1 MRLRSLSWRRTPFWI
16 AAAALIVAAG
26 SLPAAALLSE
36 IAFGPAV
43 IAVLVG
49 ALVGWLLAWAVN
61 RAHVARQFT
70 ESPHWITTDEI
81 VLLLQADRTQLSRA
95 ISVLRGIADPHPPVY
110 LVPSAVD
117 GEQELHWALG
127 GPMTSAQ
134 LQAHAQ
140 HLAGEHEPRP
150 SPGKREPLLET
161 LEGNRRAII
170 SVQEDLR
177 AAHRAEVPLYP
188 GGEWLLDNAY
198 LVEGHIQEVQRHLS
212 KRFYH
217 ELPVIGGEQAG
228 AESEYE
234 PRIYRLAKELVRHSE
249 AHLEE
254 TDIHAFLAAYQ
265 NSSELSSAELWA
277 MPLML
282 RIVLSESICR
292 RALEVRRRMH
302 EAELAEFWAYR
313 LLVVARGDADE
324 LFLAMAQL
332 SRSFPKP
339 TSNFGLYLLGHLHDE
354 ELVLVPVQSWLQR
367 SLGQQLG
374 AVSEQEQ
381 SRQASLQLYLS
392 NAITSLRTLSRLDW
406 RDVFERQSAVEQI
419 LRRDPDGVYGRMDFQ
434 TRDRYRSAIEE
445 IAKRAGLAET
455 RVADE
460 ALALAMGAAADST
473 PLSPVR
479 HVGYYII
486 DAERP
491 SLLSRLGTGEIP
503 RLRALQWVRT
513 HHTPLYLGS
522 LALASLSIVAG
533 LAALAQRS
541 GIGSLELTLLVLV
554 SVIPASQVASQWVNF
569 LVTRI
574 LPPWILPKMSFGKR
588 GISDAYRS
596 LVVVPVVLDSRR
608 TVDEEVEKLE
618 IRYFANPDKNLLFAL
633 FGDYADAEVED
644 KARDERLLKH
654 AIQRIQKLNERHG
667 SDRFYLL
674 MRSREWAETEG
685 QFIGWER
692 KRGKLEDLNRLIVG
706 AAPRV
711 EEDCVRVGDAQRLRT
726 IRFVITLDS
735 DTMLT
740 SESVSRMV
748 ETLAH
753 PLNEPQVG
761 PNGKL
766 VRGYGIIQPRVS
778 TALPSATQT
787 LFTRLFNDPVGTD
800 PYTTAVSDVYQD
812 LTGEASYH
820 GKGIYDPRV
829 FHRVLSG
836 RFPTGRILSH
846 DLLEGAHVRTAL
858 ATDIELFDEFPPD
871 YRTYTRRAHRWIRG
885 DWQIADWCL
894 PWVPKPE
901 GGRDRN
907 PLSILSR
914 WKVFDNLR
922 RSLVPL
928 GLLSFLITA
937 WLVSPGIAAV
947 AGLVTAFLLFFQ
959 PFVRLTTWARR
970 SPGSQRLARLDLGHS
985 LERSLVEAALIPHQT
1000 LIALDAIVRVWYR
1013 RWVSRR
1019 KLLEWTTA
1027 QMEAWERGRGRGLIA
1042 LGVGLSSLMAV
1053 GVAAALWTFQ
1063 PQSLWAAGP
1072 FLAVWLVS
1080 PVIVGRMNARRKI
1093 RRPRERISD
1102 NDRRMLRGIA
1112 RKTWRYFDEFVQP
1125 GTHWLPPDNYQ
1136 VSHQNQVALRTSPTN
1151 IGLWTLSALAAYDF
1165 GYISWDGILHRLGGT
1180 LQTLDELERFRGHF
1194 YNWYDLLTLKPL
1206 EPRYVST
1213 VDSGN
1218 LVASLWSLRV
1228 GIEARKNS
1236 PLFPIQALEGLK
1248 ETYEALVASLELHEI
1263 TGEVSSY
1270 LDSIGEILSSPA
1282 PDLRQRIRELDD
1294 LRPLV
1299 LSLAERLGKVRVE
1312 SSSWAESLVR
1322 QVSDWSEI
1330 VERYLAWV
1338 RMLDE
1343 LPDEAPVADR
1353 ALSIE
1358 QLAQGKF
1365 PLEGDASDSRD
1376 FPDKLA
1382 VALSEARSRAIES
1395 VQEADHISAA
1405 AGRIGDEVEFG
1416 FLYDPYRRI
1425 FTVGYNV
1432 SEMRRDKSF
1441 YDLLASE
1448 ARLTSYVA
1456 IAKGDVP
1463 PDHWLSLSR
1472 PYGAVDGRKVLNS
1485 WGGTMFEYLMPM
1497 IFQRDFE
1504 NSLLSSAMRE
1514 AVEVQID
1521 YAHRRG
1527 VPWGISESAYAD
1539 LDANKTYQ
1547 YRAFGVP
1554 GLGLK
1559 YGLDQ
1564 DLVVA
1569 PYATLL
1575 ALEITPE
1582 RTVANLRRL
1591 SDIGLEGEYGY
1602 FEAIDFS
1609 RQRSREGERGVLV
1622 RAYMAHHQAMG
1633 LLALQNFFHDGVIRR
1648 HFHSDP
1654 RTRAAEPLLY
1664 ERIPT
1669 ALPSDRV
1676 PTERLETELAPVQVV
1691 GRSVSRFDTPSTAQ
1705 PVTQLLS
1712 NGSYTVMVTGAGGGF
1727 SRWRD
1732 FDITRWRSDPT
1743 RDHWGTFFYLT
1754 DLEREQTWSST
1765 FQPIGGEVGD
1775 YSVRLALDRA
1785 EVVRYLHGIET
1796 QTQIYVAPEDDV
1808 EIRRLSIFN
1817 RGGRRR
1823 RLSVTSYT
1831 ELAMAPHAADRS
1843 HPAFSKMFVMTE
1855 ADAERQILLA
1865 HRRPRGPEE
1874 EPIYVAQGLFGAGT
1888 AWRYETERGHFL
1900 GRGHGTSDASRA
1912 LSNNAGFVLD
1922 PIFAMQRVLELGPGE
1937 RAELWLATAAGENP
1951 ELVRLLMEKY
1961 SEMMSVERA
1970 LELAW
1975 THGQI
1980 ELRML
1985 GIQPDSA
1992 RMMQKLASYL
2002 LYPSGRYRPP
2012 PERLV
2017 QSRKGQAG
2025 LWPYGISGDLPIMLV
2040 NVSEVREIALVREL
2054 LQAHNYLRRHGLKA
2068 DLVILNEESTSYEGA
2083 LAEQLSQLVQAHS
2096 TFTGRDEPGGVYVL
2110 NSDQIPEE
2118 DILLLNNVARISLS
2132 AARGSLSQQLAG
2144 VMPEEDLPEEFPASE
2159 AKLLLSTQL
2168 ESIEL
2173 AHFNGVGG
2181 FTPGGEEYVVQLG
2194 PNKNT
2199 PAPWSNVIANPGFGT
2214 LITES
2219 GSGFTWDENSQR
2231 NRLTGW
2237 SNDPVSDPPSEAV
2250 YIRDEGSGEYWT
2262 PTPLPIREAGEYRT
2276 RHGAGYS
2283 VFEHTGHGVHQE
2295 LLIFVPM
2302 DEQGGRPVKVQRLRL
2317 RNTSS
2322 KPRTLSVT
2330 FYVEWTLGEHR
2341 EETQTHIITRW
2352 DETAGMLVARNPYH
2366 PEAGERLAFLG
2377 LSPRAT
2383 DYTASRVE
2391 FLGRNGDLSK
2401 PAAMGRVGL
2410 AGATGAGMDPCG
2422 AVRVELELAPDQM
2435 EEVVCVLGMA
2445 GTLEEAQR
2453 LMGPFREGDVVE
2465 EAFQATVGW
2474 WDRELKT
2481 VQIETPE
2488 PTMDLLFNRW
2498 LLYQSLS
2505 CRMWGRSGFYQSG
2518 GAFGF
2523 RDQLQDSLALVYASP
2538 ALAREHLLLAASRQY
2553 VEGDVQHWWHPPSG
2567 IGVRTRISDDLLWL
2581 PYAVSH
2587 YVDVTG
2593 DVGILQEVVGFLTA
2607 PPLEEGQMEALVDP
2621 EESGERAALYEHC
2634 RRAIAHALRLGGHNL
2649 PLMGGGDW
2657 NDGMNRVG
2665 AEGKGESV
2673 WLAWFMVEV
2682 LERFAQLSDRY
2693 ERETEAEQY
2702 RETGRQLLAAIEQH
2716 AWDGDWYLRAY
2727 HDRGT
2732 PMGSK
2737 DSEEALIDSLPQS
2750 WAAIVG
2756 RGDPERARRGMESAW
2771 QELVMEK
2778 EGLALLFS
2786 PPFDGM
2792 GPDPGYIAGYP
2803 KGVRE
2808 NGGQYTHAA
2817 IWQAMA
2823 WVRLG
2828 DGDRALRLLRLL
2840 NPINHANNPD
2850 RSRRYAVEPYVVAAD
2865 VYNLEG
2871 AVGRGGWTWYTGSA
2885 AWMYRVI
2892 LEELLGLKVR
2902 GTVLE
2907 LAPVIPRDWEGFKI
2921 QYRHGDAIYE
2931 IQVENPDRVGS
2942 GVAWVDL
2949 DGRRLESREI
2959 PLERGTGTH
2968 TVRVRMG
2975 RKA

>member
-1 MRLRSLSWRRTPFWI
+1 
-16 AAAALIVAAG
+16 
-26 SLPAAALLSE
+26 
-36 IAFGPAV
+36 
-43 IAVLVG
+43 
-49 ALVGWLLAWAVN
+49 
-61 RAHVARQFT
+61 
-70 ESPHWITTDEI
+70 
-81 VLLLQADRTQLSRA
+81 
-95 ISVLRGIADPHPPVY
+95 
-110 LVPSAVD
+110 
-117 GEQELHWALG
+117 
-127 GPMTSAQ
+127 
-134 LQAHAQ
+134 
-140 HLAGEHEPRP
+140 
-150 SPGKREPLLET
+150 
-161 LEGNRRAII
+161 
-170 SVQEDLR
+170 
-177 AAHRAEVPLYP
+177 
-188 GGEWLLDNAY
+188 
-198 LVEGHIQEVQRHLS
+198 
-212 KRFYH
+212 
-217 ELPVIGGEQAG
+217 
-228 AESEYE
+228 
-234 PRIYRLAKELVRHSE
+234 
-249 AHLEE
+249 
-254 TDIHAFLAAYQ
+254 
-265 NSSELSSAELWA
+265 
-277 MPLML
+277 
-282 RIVLSESICR
+282 
-292 RALEVRRRMH
+292 
-302 EAELAEFWAYR
+302 
-313 LLVVARGDADE
+313 
-324 LFLAMAQL
+324 
-332 SRSFPKP
+332 
-339 TSNFGLYLLGHLHDE
+339 
-354 ELVLVPVQSWLQR
+354 
-367 SLGQQLG
+367 
-374 AVSEQEQ
+374 
-381 SRQASLQLYLS
+381 
-392 NAITSLRTLSRLDW
+392 
-406 RDVFERQSAVEQI
+406 
-419 LRRDPDGVYGRMDFQ
+419 
-434 TRDRYRSAIEE
+434 
-445 IAKRAGLAET
+445 
-455 RVADE
+455 
-460 ALALAMGAAADST
+460 
-473 PLSPVR
+473 
-479 HVGYYII
+479 
-486 DAERP
+486 
-491 SLLSRLGTGEIP
+491 
-503 RLRALQWVRT
+503 
-513 HHTPLYLGS
+513 
-522 LALASLSIVAG
+522 
-533 LAALAQRS
+533 
-541 GIGSLELTLLVLV
+541 
-554 SVIPASQVASQWVNF
+554 
-569 LVTRI
+569 
-574 LPPWILPKMSFGKR
+574 
-588 GISDAYRS
+588 
-596 LVVVPVVLDSRR
+596 
-608 TVDEEVEKLE
+608 
-618 IRYFANPDKNLLFAL
+618 
-633 FGDYADAEVED
+633 
-644 KARDERLLKH
+644 
-654 AIQRIQKLNERHG
+654 
-667 SDRFYLL
+667 
-674 MRSREWAETEG
+674 
-685 QFIGWER
+685 
-692 KRGKLEDLNRLIVG
+692 
-706 AAPRV
+706 
-711 EEDCVRVGDAQRLRT
+711 
-726 IRFVITLDS
+726 
-735 DTMLT
+735 
-740 SESVSRMV
+740 
-748 ETLAH
+748 
-753 PLNEPQVG
+753 
-761 PNGKL
+761 
-766 VRGYGIIQPRVS
+766 
-778 TALPSATQT
+778 
-787 LFTRLFNDPVGTD
+787 
-800 PYTTAVSDVYQD
+800 
-812 LTGEASYH
+812 
-820 GKGIYDPRV
+820 
-829 FHRVLSG
+829 
-836 RFPTGRILSH
+836 
-846 DLLEGAHVRTAL
+846 
-858 ATDIELFDEFPPD
+858 
-871 YRTYTRRAHRWIRG
+871 
-885 DWQIADWCL
+885 
-894 PWVPKPE
+894 
-901 GGRDRN
+901 
-907 PLSILSR
+907 
-914 WKVFDNLR
+914 
-922 RSLVPL
+922 
-928 GLLSFLITA
+928 
-937 WLVSPGIAAV
+937 
-947 AGLVTAFLLFFQ
+947 
-959 PFVRLTTWARR
+959 
-970 SPGSQRLARLDLGHS
+970 
-985 LERSLVEAALIPHQT
+985 
-1000 LIALDAIVRVWYR
+1000 
-1013 RWVSRR
+1013 
-1019 KLLEWTTA
+1019 
-1027 QMEAWERGRGRGLIA
+1027 
-1042 LGVGLSSLMAV
+1042 
-1053 GVAAALWTFQ
+1053 
-1063 PQSLWAAGP
+1063 
-1072 FLAVWLVS
+1072 
-1080 PVIVGRMNARRKI
+1080 
-1093 RRPRERISD
+1093 
-1102 NDRRMLRGIA
+1102 
-1112 RKTWRYFDEFVQP
+1112 
-1125 GTHWLPPDNYQ
+1125 
-1136 VSHQNQVALRTSPTN
+1136 
-1151 IGLWTLSALAAYDF
+1151 
-1165 GYISWDGILHRLGGT
+1165 
-1180 LQTLDELERFRGHF
+1180 
-1194 YNWYDLLTLKPL
+1194 
-1206 EPRYVST
+1206 
-1213 VDSGN
+1213 
-1218 LVASLWSLRV
+1218 
-1228 GIEARKNS
+1228 
-1236 PLFPIQALEGLK
+1236 
-1248 ETYEALVASLELHEI
+1248 
-1263 TGEVSSY
+1263 
-1270 LDSIGEILSSPA
+1270 
-1282 PDLRQRIRELDD
+1282 
-1294 LRPLV
+1294 
-1299 LSLAERLGKVRVE
+1299 
-1312 SSSWAESLVR
+1312 
-1322 QVSDWSEI
+1322 
-1330 VERYLAWV
+1330 
-1338 RMLDE
+1338 
-1343 LPDEAPVADR
+1343 
-1353 ALSIE
+1353 
-1358 QLAQGKF
+1358 
-1365 PLEGDASDSRD
+1365 
-1376 FPDKLA
+1376 
-1382 VALSEARSRAIES
+1382 
-1395 VQEADHISAA
+1395 
-1405 AGRIGDEVEFG
+1405 
-1416 FLYDPYRRI
+1416 
-1425 FTVGYNV
+1425 
-1432 SEMRRDKSF
+1432 
-1441 YDLLASE
+1441 
-1448 ARLTSYVA
+1448 
-1456 IAKGDVP
+1456 
-1463 PDHWLSLSR
+1463 
-1472 PYGAVDGRKVLNS
+1472 
-1485 WGGTMFEYLMPM
+1485 
-1497 IFQRDFE
+1497 
-1504 NSLLSSAMRE
+1504 
-1514 AVEVQID
+1514 
-1521 YAHRRG
+1521 
-1527 VPWGISESAYAD
+1527 
-1539 LDANKTYQ
+1539 
-1547 YRAFGVP
+1547 
-1554 GLGLK
+1554 
-1559 YGLDQ
+1559 
-1564 DLVVA
+1564 
-1569 PYATLL
+1569 
-1575 ALEITPE
+1575 
-1582 RTVANLRRL
+1582 
-1591 SDIGLEGEYGY
+1591 
-1602 FEAIDFS
+1602 
-1609 RQRSREGERGVLV
+1609 
-1622 RAYMAHHQAMG
+1622 
-1633 LLALQNFFHDGVIRR
+1633 
-1648 HFHSDP
+1648 
-1654 RTRAAEPLLY
+1654 
-1664 ERIPT
+1664 
-1669 ALPSDRV
+1669 
-1676 PTERLETELAPVQVV
+1676 
-1691 GRSVSRFDTPSTAQ
+1691 
-1705 PVTQLLS
+1705 
-1712 NGSYTVMVTGAGGGF
+1712 
-1727 SRWRD
+1727 
-1732 FDITRWRSDPT
+1732 
-1743 RDHWGTFFYLT
+1743 
-1754 DLEREQTWSST
+1754 
-1765 FQPIGGEVGD
+1765 
-1775 YSVRLALDRA
+1775 
-1785 EVVRYLHGIET
+1785 
-1796 QTQIYVAPEDDV
+1796 
-1808 EIRRLSIFN
+1808 SIFN

-2538 ALAREHLLLAASRQY
+2538 ALARQHLLLAASRQY

-2607 PPLEEGQMEALVDP
+2607 PPLDEGQMEALVDP
-2621 EESGERAALYEHC
+2621 VESGERAALYEHC

>member
-1 MRLRSLSWRRTPFWI
+1 
-16 AAAALIVAAG
+16 
-26 SLPAAALLSE
+26 
-36 IAFGPAV
+36 
-43 IAVLVG
+43 
-49 ALVGWLLAWAVN
+49 
-61 RAHVARQFT
+61 
-70 ESPHWITTDEI
+70 
-81 VLLLQADRTQLSRA
+81 
-95 ISVLRGIADPHPPVY
+95 
-110 LVPSAVD
+110 
-117 GEQELHWALG
+117 
-127 GPMTSAQ
+127 
-134 LQAHAQ
+134 
-140 HLAGEHEPRP
+140 
-150 SPGKREPLLET
+150 
-161 LEGNRRAII
+161 
-170 SVQEDLR
+170 
-177 AAHRAEVPLYP
+177 
-188 GGEWLLDNAY
+188 
-198 LVEGHIQEVQRHLS
+198 
-212 KRFYH
+212 
-217 ELPVIGGEQAG
+217 
-228 AESEYE
+228 
-234 PRIYRLAKELVRHSE
+234 
-249 AHLEE
+249 
-254 TDIHAFLAAYQ
+254 
-265 NSSELSSAELWA
+265 
-277 MPLML
+277 
-282 RIVLSESICR
+282 
-292 RALEVRRRMH
+292 
-302 EAELAEFWAYR
+302 
-313 LLVVARGDADE
+313 
-324 LFLAMAQL
+324 
-332 SRSFPKP
+332 
-339 TSNFGLYLLGHLHDE
+339 
-354 ELVLVPVQSWLQR
+354 
-367 SLGQQLG
+367 
-374 AVSEQEQ
+374 
-381 SRQASLQLYLS
+381 
-392 NAITSLRTLSRLDW
+392 
-406 RDVFERQSAVEQI
+406 
-419 LRRDPDGVYGRMDFQ
+419 
-434 TRDRYRSAIEE
+434 
-445 IAKRAGLAET
+445 
-455 RVADE
+455 
-460 ALALAMGAAADST
+460 
-473 PLSPVR
+473 
-479 HVGYYII
+479 
-486 DAERP
+486 
-491 SLLSRLGTGEIP
+491 
-503 RLRALQWVRT
+503 
-513 HHTPLYLGS
+513 
-522 LALASLSIVAG
+522 
-533 LAALAQRS
+533 
-541 GIGSLELTLLVLV
+541 
-554 SVIPASQVASQWVNF
+554 
-569 LVTRI
+569 
-574 LPPWILPKMSFGKR
+574 
-588 GISDAYRS
+588 
-596 LVVVPVVLDSRR
+596 
-608 TVDEEVEKLE
+608 
-618 IRYFANPDKNLLFAL
+618 
-633 FGDYADAEVED
+633 
-644 KARDERLLKH
+644 
-654 AIQRIQKLNERHG
+654 
-667 SDRFYLL
+667 
-674 MRSREWAETEG
+674 
-685 QFIGWER
+685 
-692 KRGKLEDLNRLIVG
+692 
-706 AAPRV
+706 
-711 EEDCVRVGDAQRLRT
+711 
-726 IRFVITLDS
+726 
-735 DTMLT
+735 
-740 SESVSRMV
+740 
-748 ETLAH
+748 
-753 PLNEPQVG
+753 
-761 PNGKL
+761 
-766 VRGYGIIQPRVS
+766 
-778 TALPSATQT
+778 
-787 LFTRLFNDPVGTD
+787 
-800 PYTTAVSDVYQD
+800 
-812 LTGEASYH
+812 
-820 GKGIYDPRV
+820 
-829 FHRVLSG
+829 
-836 RFPTGRILSH
+836 
-846 DLLEGAHVRTAL
+846 
-858 ATDIELFDEFPPD
+858 
-871 YRTYTRRAHRWIRG
+871 
-885 DWQIADWCL
+885 
-894 PWVPKPE
+894 
-901 GGRDRN
+901 
-907 PLSILSR
+907 
-914 WKVFDNLR
+914 
-922 RSLVPL
+922 
-928 GLLSFLITA
+928 
-937 WLVSPGIAAV
+937 
-947 AGLVTAFLLFFQ
+947 
-959 PFVRLTTWARR
+959 
-970 SPGSQRLARLDLGHS
+970 
-985 LERSLVEAALIPHQT
+985 
-1000 LIALDAIVRVWYR
+1000 
-1013 RWVSRR
+1013 
-1019 KLLEWTTA
+1019 
-1027 QMEAWERGRGRGLIA
+1027 
-1042 LGVGLSSLMAV
+1042 
-1053 GVAAALWTFQ
+1053 
-1063 PQSLWAAGP
+1063 
-1072 FLAVWLVS
+1072 
-1080 PVIVGRMNARRKI
+1080 
-1093 RRPRERISD
+1093 
-1102 NDRRMLRGIA
+1102 
-1112 RKTWRYFDEFVQP
+1112 
-1125 GTHWLPPDNYQ
+1125 
-1136 VSHQNQVALRTSPTN
+1136 
-1151 IGLWTLSALAAYDF
+1151 
-1165 GYISWDGILHRLGGT
+1165 
-1180 LQTLDELERFRGHF
+1180 
-1194 YNWYDLLTLKPL
+1194 
-1206 EPRYVST
+1206 
-1213 VDSGN
+1213 
-1218 LVASLWSLRV
+1218 
-1228 GIEARKNS
+1228 
-1236 PLFPIQALEGLK
+1236 
-1248 ETYEALVASLELHEI
+1248 
-1263 TGEVSSY
+1263 
-1270 LDSIGEILSSPA
+1270 
-1282 PDLRQRIRELDD
+1282 
-1294 LRPLV
+1294 
-1299 LSLAERLGKVRVE
+1299 
-1312 SSSWAESLVR
+1312 
-1322 QVSDWSEI
+1322 
-1330 VERYLAWV
+1330 
-1338 RMLDE
+1338 
-1343 LPDEAPVADR
+1343 
-1353 ALSIE
+1353 
-1358 QLAQGKF
+1358 
-1365 PLEGDASDSRD
+1365 
-1376 FPDKLA
+1376 
-1382 VALSEARSRAIES
+1382 
-1395 VQEADHISAA
+1395 
-1405 AGRIGDEVEFG
+1405 
-1416 FLYDPYRRI
+1416 
-1425 FTVGYNV
+1425 
-1432 SEMRRDKSF
+1432 
-1441 YDLLASE
+1441 
-1448 ARLTSYVA
+1448 
-1456 IAKGDVP
+1456 
-1463 PDHWLSLSR
+1463 
-1472 PYGAVDGRKVLNS
+1472 
-1485 WGGTMFEYLMPM
+1485 
-1497 IFQRDFE
+1497 
-1504 NSLLSSAMRE
+1504 
-1514 AVEVQID
+1514 
-1521 YAHRRG
+1521 
-1527 VPWGISESAYAD
+1527 
-1539 LDANKTYQ
+1539 
-1547 YRAFGVP
+1547 
-1554 GLGLK
+1554 
-1559 YGLDQ
+1559 
-1564 DLVVA
+1564 
-1569 PYATLL
+1569 
-1575 ALEITPE
+1575 
-1582 RTVANLRRL
+1582 
-1591 SDIGLEGEYGY
+1591 
-1602 FEAIDFS
+1602 
-1609 RQRSREGERGVLV
+1609 
-1622 RAYMAHHQAMG
+1622 
-1633 LLALQNFFHDGVIRR
+1633 
-1648 HFHSDP
+1648 
-1654 RTRAAEPLLY
+1654 
-1664 ERIPT
+1664 
-1669 ALPSDRV
+1669 
-1676 PTERLETELAPVQVV
+1676 
-1691 GRSVSRFDTPSTAQ
+1691 
-1705 PVTQLLS
+1705 
-1712 NGSYTVMVTGAGGGF
+1712 
-1727 SRWRD
+1727 
-1732 FDITRWRSDPT
+1732 
-1743 RDHWGTFFYLT
+1743 
-1754 DLEREQTWSST
+1754 
-1765 FQPIGGEVGD
+1765 
-1775 YSVRLALDRA
+1775 
-1785 EVVRYLHGIET
+1785 
-1796 QTQIYVAPEDDV
+1796 
-1808 EIRRLSIFN
+1808 
-1817 RGGRRR
+1817 
-1823 RLSVTSYT
+1823 
-1831 ELAMAPHAADRS
+1831 MAPHAADRS

-2173 AHFNGVGG
+2173 SHFNGVGG

-2401 PAAMGRVGL
+2401 PAAMSRVGL

-2474 WDRELKT
+2474 WERELTT

-2488 PTMDLLFNRW
+2488 RTMDLLFNRW

-2538 ALAREHLLLAASRQY
+2538 ALARQHLLLAASRQY

-2607 PPLEEGQMEALVDP
+2607 PPLDEGQMEALVDP
-2621 EESGERAALYEHC
+2621 VESGERAALYEHC
-2634 RRAIAHALRLGGHNL
+2634 RRAIAHALRLGEHNL

-2823 WVRLG
+2823 WARLG
-2828 DGDRALRLLRLL
+2828 EGDRALRLLRML
-2840 NPINHANNPD
+2840 NPINHANDPD

>member
-1 MRLRSLSWRRTPFWI
+1 
-16 AAAALIVAAG
+16 
-26 SLPAAALLSE
+26 
-36 IAFGPAV
+36 
-43 IAVLVG
+43 
-49 ALVGWLLAWAVN
+49 
-61 RAHVARQFT
+61 
-70 ESPHWITTDEI
+70 
-81 VLLLQADRTQLSRA
+81 
-95 ISVLRGIADPHPPVY
+95 
-110 LVPSAVD
+110 
-117 GEQELHWALG
+117 
-127 GPMTSAQ
+127 
-134 LQAHAQ
+134 
-140 HLAGEHEPRP
+140 
-150 SPGKREPLLET
+150 
-161 LEGNRRAII
+161 
-170 SVQEDLR
+170 
-177 AAHRAEVPLYP
+177 
-188 GGEWLLDNAY
+188 
-198 LVEGHIQEVQRHLS
+198 
-212 KRFYH
+212 
-217 ELPVIGGEQAG
+217 
-228 AESEYE
+228 
-234 PRIYRLAKELVRHSE
+234 
-249 AHLEE
+249 
-254 TDIHAFLAAYQ
+254 
-265 NSSELSSAELWA
+265 
-277 MPLML
+277 
-282 RIVLSESICR
+282 
-292 RALEVRRRMH
+292 
-302 EAELAEFWAYR
+302 
-313 LLVVARGDADE
+313 
-324 LFLAMAQL
+324 
-332 SRSFPKP
+332 
-339 TSNFGLYLLGHLHDE
+339 
-354 ELVLVPVQSWLQR
+354 
-367 SLGQQLG
+367 
-374 AVSEQEQ
+374 
-381 SRQASLQLYLS
+381 
-392 NAITSLRTLSRLDW
+392 
-406 RDVFERQSAVEQI
+406 
-419 LRRDPDGVYGRMDFQ
+419 
-434 TRDRYRSAIEE
+434 
-445 IAKRAGLAET
+445 
-455 RVADE
+455 
-460 ALALAMGAAADST
+460 
-473 PLSPVR
+473 
-479 HVGYYII
+479 
-486 DAERP
+486 
-491 SLLSRLGTGEIP
+491 
-503 RLRALQWVRT
+503 
-513 HHTPLYLGS
+513 
-522 LALASLSIVAG
+522 
-533 LAALAQRS
+533 
-541 GIGSLELTLLVLV
+541 
-554 SVIPASQVASQWVNF
+554 
-569 LVTRI
+569 
-574 LPPWILPKMSFGKR
+574 
-588 GISDAYRS
+588 
-596 LVVVPVVLDSRR
+596 
-608 TVDEEVEKLE
+608 
-618 IRYFANPDKNLLFAL
+618 
-633 FGDYADAEVED
+633 
-644 KARDERLLKH
+644 
-654 AIQRIQKLNERHG
+654 
-667 SDRFYLL
+667 
-674 MRSREWAETEG
+674 
-685 QFIGWER
+685 
-692 KRGKLEDLNRLIVG
+692 
-706 AAPRV
+706 
-711 EEDCVRVGDAQRLRT
+711 
-726 IRFVITLDS
+726 
-735 DTMLT
+735 
-740 SESVSRMV
+740 
-748 ETLAH
+748 
-753 PLNEPQVG
+753 
-761 PNGKL
+761 
-766 VRGYGIIQPRVS
+766 
-778 TALPSATQT
+778 
-787 LFTRLFNDPVGTD
+787 
-800 PYTTAVSDVYQD
+800 
-812 LTGEASYH
+812 
-820 GKGIYDPRV
+820 
-829 FHRVLSG
+829 
-836 RFPTGRILSH
+836 
-846 DLLEGAHVRTAL
+846 
-858 ATDIELFDEFPPD
+858 
-871 YRTYTRRAHRWIRG
+871 
-885 DWQIADWCL
+885 
-894 PWVPKPE
+894 
-901 GGRDRN
+901 
-907 PLSILSR
+907 
-914 WKVFDNLR
+914 
-922 RSLVPL
+922 
-928 GLLSFLITA
+928 
-937 WLVSPGIAAV
+937 
-947 AGLVTAFLLFFQ
+947 
-959 PFVRLTTWARR
+959 
-970 SPGSQRLARLDLGHS
+970 
-985 LERSLVEAALIPHQT
+985 
-1000 LIALDAIVRVWYR
+1000 
-1013 RWVSRR
+1013 
-1019 KLLEWTTA
+1019 
-1027 QMEAWERGRGRGLIA
+1027 
-1042 LGVGLSSLMAV
+1042 
-1053 GVAAALWTFQ
+1053 
-1063 PQSLWAAGP
+1063 
-1072 FLAVWLVS
+1072 
-1080 PVIVGRMNARRKI
+1080 
-1093 RRPRERISD
+1093 
-1102 NDRRMLRGIA
+1102 
-1112 RKTWRYFDEFVQP
+1112 
-1125 GTHWLPPDNYQ
+1125 
-1136 VSHQNQVALRTSPTN
+1136 
-1151 IGLWTLSALAAYDF
+1151 
-1165 GYISWDGILHRLGGT
+1165 
-1180 LQTLDELERFRGHF
+1180 
-1194 YNWYDLLTLKPL
+1194 
-1206 EPRYVST
+1206 
-1213 VDSGN
+1213 
-1218 LVASLWSLRV
+1218 
-1228 GIEARKNS
+1228 
-1236 PLFPIQALEGLK
+1236 
-1248 ETYEALVASLELHEI
+1248 
-1263 TGEVSSY
+1263 
-1270 LDSIGEILSSPA
+1270 
-1282 PDLRQRIRELDD
+1282 
-1294 LRPLV
+1294 
-1299 LSLAERLGKVRVE
+1299 
-1312 SSSWAESLVR
+1312 
-1322 QVSDWSEI
+1322 
-1330 VERYLAWV
+1330 
-1338 RMLDE
+1338 
-1343 LPDEAPVADR
+1343 
-1353 ALSIE
+1353 
-1358 QLAQGKF
+1358 
-1365 PLEGDASDSRD
+1365 
-1376 FPDKLA
+1376 
-1382 VALSEARSRAIES
+1382 
-1395 VQEADHISAA
+1395 
-1405 AGRIGDEVEFG
+1405 
-1416 FLYDPYRRI
+1416 
-1425 FTVGYNV
+1425 
-1432 SEMRRDKSF
+1432 
-1441 YDLLASE
+1441 
-1448 ARLTSYVA
+1448 
-1456 IAKGDVP
+1456 
-1463 PDHWLSLSR
+1463 
-1472 PYGAVDGRKVLNS
+1472 
-1485 WGGTMFEYLMPM
+1485 
-1497 IFQRDFE
+1497 
-1504 NSLLSSAMRE
+1504 
-1514 AVEVQID
+1514 
-1521 YAHRRG
+1521 
-1527 VPWGISESAYAD
+1527 
-1539 LDANKTYQ
+1539 
-1547 YRAFGVP
+1547 
-1554 GLGLK
+1554 
-1559 YGLDQ
+1559 
-1564 DLVVA
+1564 
-1569 PYATLL
+1569 
-1575 ALEITPE
+1575 
-1582 RTVANLRRL
+1582 
-1591 SDIGLEGEYGY
+1591 
-1602 FEAIDFS
+1602 
-1609 RQRSREGERGVLV
+1609 
-1622 RAYMAHHQAMG
+1622 
-1633 LLALQNFFHDGVIRR
+1633 
-1648 HFHSDP
+1648 
-1654 RTRAAEPLLY
+1654 
-1664 ERIPT
+1664 
-1669 ALPSDRV
+1669 
-1676 PTERLETELAPVQVV
+1676 
-1691 GRSVSRFDTPSTAQ
+1691 
-1705 PVTQLLS
+1705 
-1712 NGSYTVMVTGAGGGF
+1712 MVTGAGGGF

-2173 AHFNGVGG
+2173 SHFNGVGG
-2181 FTPGGEEYVVQLG
+2181 FTTGGEEYVVQLG

-2377 LSPRAT
+2377 VSPRAT

-2453 LMGPFREGDVVE
+2453 LFGPFREGDVVE

-2538 ALAREHLLLAASRQY
+2538 ALARQHLLLAASRQY

-2607 PPLEEGQMEALVDP
+2607 PPLDEGQMEALVDP
-2621 EESGERAALYEHC
+2621 VESGERAALYEHC

-2682 LERFAQLSDRY
+2682 LERFAQRSDRY

-2817 IWQAMA
+2817 IWQVMA

-2828 DGDRALRLLRLL
+2828 EGDRALRLLRLL